1 MKIVTKCYNES
12 CIPPVKANVN
22 VPAVTRGDD
31 GYLSCGVYVLPS
43 AGEEVTLLVSRN
55 LFLTL
60 HKRKA
65 VPTIGVF
72 VSESQHKKYKRNV
85 ILV

>member
-1 MKIVTKCYNES
+1 MNFPT
-12 CIPPVKANVN
+12 
-22 VPAVTRGDD
+22 VTRGDD
-31 GYLSCGVYVLPS
+31 GYLSCGAYVLPS

-65 VPTIGVF
+65 VPTLGVF
-72 VSESQHKKYKRNV
+72 ASKSQHKKYKRNV
-85 ILV
+85 I